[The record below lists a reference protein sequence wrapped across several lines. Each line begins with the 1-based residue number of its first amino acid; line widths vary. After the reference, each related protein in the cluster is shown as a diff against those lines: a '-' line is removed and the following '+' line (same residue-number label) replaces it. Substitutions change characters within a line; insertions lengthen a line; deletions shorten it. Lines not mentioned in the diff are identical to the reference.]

1 MNNTRSFKETQ
12 YPYAKINKK
21 ISLTRQNRCAY
32 NAAMKKQ
39 DLITYLGGTAMTA
52 AIRLGYNSTRP
63 DNNIIRLPEVLTK
76 RQADAIIMR
85 MKAKRIK
92 VPPEWLK

>member
-1 MNNTRSFKETQ
+1 
-12 YPYAKINKK
+12 
-21 ISLTRQNRCAY
+21 
-32 NAAMKKQ
+32 
-39 DLITYLGGTAMTA
+39 MTA